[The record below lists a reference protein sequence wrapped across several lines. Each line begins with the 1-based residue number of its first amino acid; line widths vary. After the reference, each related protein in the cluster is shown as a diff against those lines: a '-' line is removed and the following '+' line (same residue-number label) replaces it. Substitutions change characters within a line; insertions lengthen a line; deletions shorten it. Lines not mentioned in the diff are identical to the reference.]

1 MVEIGM
7 KTVSKLLGITESPID
22 IKAKV
27 FNFSFYVRMLIVIYF
42 GFCRVSAKVFA
53 NWFTNYNC

>member
-1 MVEIGM
+1 MVLYYDDNQEEMVETGM

-27 FNFSFYVRMLIVIYF
+27 FNFSF
-42 GFCRVSAKVFA
+42 
-53 NWFTNYNC
+53 